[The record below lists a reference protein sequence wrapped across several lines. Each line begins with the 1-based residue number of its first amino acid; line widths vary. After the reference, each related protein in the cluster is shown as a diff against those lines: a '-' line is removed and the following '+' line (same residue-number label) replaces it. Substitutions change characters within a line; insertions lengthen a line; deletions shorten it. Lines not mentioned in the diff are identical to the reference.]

1 MAIVTMKRLRA
12 IALAASRDAQLLE
25 LQRLGCVQ
33 LSAEGDGRDE
43 PLLAERYAPDH
54 GDLTERYAQRQLL
67 REAIGVLDR
76 YAPEKKKLL
85 APRPRAKAGA
95 LLEEDGEDAP
105 MRELAGELLRLN
117 EQLKTLASDEAR
129 EKLRIES
136 LLPWENCPIPL
147 DWPGTAHTAALF
159 GSLPAGADLDAL
171 SREIE
176 EELGGAVQL
185 DTVSAD
191 NSARYV
197 TALYCRTDADTL
209 LRLLRE
215 HGFTAP
221 AFGDA
226 RGLAKAGIA
235 EGEKTLSDL
244 AETRRK
250 VLEQIGRL
258 AMERQRLQLACDRAE
273 VLSARAEAAERLLR
287 GEHTVLLL
295 GWCPAER
302 ERDVRAL
309 LERFDCAWEFT
320 EPEQEDYP
328 QVPVKLKNGLI
339 SRSLQTVT
347 DMYSL
352 PAYGSVDPNPL
363 MAPFFIFFYGMM
375 MADMGYGIL
384 MILGCLLV
392 LKKKRPANPHFFELF
407 LWCGVATF
415 AWGILTAGFFGD
427 AVTQVYLL
435 YHPDVTLADGQLIWF
450 WQPLIDPLNKAL
462 ELLIGSLVLGVIQ
475 IFTGMAVS
483 IHLKVKRG
491 EWMSALCD
499 EVAWYLVFALAAAG
513 ILTNH
518 LTPALIAIGVLLVLT
533 QGYGKR
539 GFGIVTGIFGSL
551 YSHITGYFS
560 DILSYSRLMALMLAG
575 SVIAQVFNKLGAIT
589 GGIVGFLIIS
599 LIGNALNLGLNLL
612 GCYVHD
618 MRLQCL
624 EFFGR
629 FYEDGGRRFE
639 PLAVRTK
646 YVELEK

>member
-1 MAIVTMKRLRA
+1 MAIVKMKRLRA
-12 IALAASRDAQLLE
+12 VAMATDRDALLLE

-43 PLLAERYAPDH
+43 PLLAARYVPDH
-54 GDLTERYAQRQLL
+54 GELTERYAQRQLL
-67 REAIGVLDR
+67 REALAVLDR

-85 APRPRAKAGA
+85 APRPRAEAGA
-95 LLEEDGEDAP
+95 LLEGGDDAP

-117 EQLKTLASDEAR
+117 EQLKALAADEAR
-129 EKLRIES
+129 EKLRIEA
-136 LLPWENCPIPL
+136 LLPWERCSIPL

-159 GSLPAGADLDAL
+159 GCLPLGADLDAL

-185 DTVSAD
+185 DTVSVDSA
-191 NSARYV
+191 ARYL
-197 TALYCRTDADTL
+197 TAIHCRPDADTL

-226 RGLAKAGIA
+226 KGLAKDGIA
-235 EGEKTLSDL
+235 EGEQILSAL
-244 AETRRK
+244 AETRK
-250 VLEQIGRL
+250 QVLEKLSQLG
-258 AMERQRLQLACDRAE
+258 AQRRPLQLACDRAE
-273 VLSARAEAAERLLR
+273 VLAARAEAAERLLR

-302 ERDVRAL
+302 ERDVAAL

-320 EPEQEDYP
+320 EPDREDYP
-328 QVPVKLKNGLI
+328 QVPVKLKNGPI

-375 MADMGYGIL
+375 MADMGYGLL

-435 YHPDVTLADGQLIWF
+435 YHPDVTLADGQVIWF

-462 ELLIGSLVLGVIQ
+462 ELLIGSLALGVIQ

-483 IHLKVKRG
+483 IRLKLKRG

-499 EVAWYLVFALAAAG
+499 EVAWYLVFILAAVG
-513 ILTNH
+513 ILTDR

-533 QGYGKR
+533 QGYGKK
-539 GFGIVTGIFGSL
+539 GIGIVTGIFGSL
-551 YSHITGYFS
+551 YSHVTGYFS

-629 FYEDGGRRFE
+629 FYEDGGKRFE